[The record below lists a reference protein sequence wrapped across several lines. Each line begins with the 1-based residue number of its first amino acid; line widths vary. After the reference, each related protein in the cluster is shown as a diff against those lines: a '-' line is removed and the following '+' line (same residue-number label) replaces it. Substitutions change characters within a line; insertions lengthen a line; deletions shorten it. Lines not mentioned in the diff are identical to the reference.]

1 MTLVKLVL
9 MAEVQEQGFVATRT
23 LETASVPRADDR
35 VDIPGLFCTFRVH
48 YVEWSA
54 DLQTAKVLLEPTH
67 PMHATFEQALD
78 ALVDAG
84 WFVEY

>member
-1 MTLVKLVL
+1 MTLVNLVL
-9 MAEVQEQGFVATRT
+9 IAEVQEQGFVATRT
-23 LETASVPRADDR
+23 FEAASVPRADDQ

-48 YVEWSA
+48 HVKWRT

-67 PMHATFEQALD
+67 PMHTNFEQAVD
-78 ALVDAG
+78 ALVGDG